1 VKPAILA
8 AGILLLNQQVPAAAQ
23 ADGPGPAA
31 LVDALNGTFG
41 KHAGKRGSHAKGFC
55 ARGDFTPARSAAQFV
70 NSPLFAQSSVDASI
84 RFSIGGGNPG
94 VSDKSRSV
102 RGLSMRLTGG
112 NETYD
117 LLLISEPVFFAATPA
132 SFVSFLEAR
141 VPDAATKKP
150 DPAKVAAHN
159 AKYPDGK
166 NQPALLA
173 AHAAPASY
181 AATPY
186 FSTNAFVFEG
196 TGGAKQHARI
206 VAEPDEAT
214 RYLSEE
220 EEKTLP
226 DSFLEAELTQRL
238 AAKPVEFTIYAQL
251 PAAGDSLIDSS
262 QQWQG
267 SGRVALGKLRV
278 RALDGQSCDG
288 IVFMPVTLPAG
299 ITPSADP
306 ILAARAPAYAISLGR
321 RTQ

>member
-1 VKPAILA
+1 MKPAILA
-8 AGILLLNQQVPAAAQ
+8 AGILLLNQQIPATAQ
-23 ADGPGPAA
+23 VDAPGPAA

-41 KHAGKRGSHAKGFC
+41 KHPGKRGSHAKGFC
-55 ARGDFTPARSAAQFV
+55 AKGDFTPARGVSRFV
-70 NSPLFAQSSVDASI
+70 SSPLFAQSRVDATV

-141 VPDAATKKP
+141 VPDPATKKP

-173 AHAAPASY
+173 SHAAPASY

-186 FSTNAFVFEG
+186 FSTNAFIFESA
-196 TGGAKQHARI
+196 GGAKQHARI
-206 VAEPDEAT
+206 VVESADST

-220 EEKTLP
+220 EEKTMP
-226 DSFLEAELTQRL
+226 DNFLEAELTQRMTSR
-238 AAKPVEFTIYAQL
+238 PVEFTLYAQL
-251 PAAGDSLIDSS
+251 PAQGDSLVDSS
-262 QQWQG
+262 QPWQG
-267 SGRVALGKLRV
+267 SGRVALGTLRV
-278 RALDGQSCDG
+278 SGLAGQSCDG

-299 ITPSADP
+299 ITPSDDP